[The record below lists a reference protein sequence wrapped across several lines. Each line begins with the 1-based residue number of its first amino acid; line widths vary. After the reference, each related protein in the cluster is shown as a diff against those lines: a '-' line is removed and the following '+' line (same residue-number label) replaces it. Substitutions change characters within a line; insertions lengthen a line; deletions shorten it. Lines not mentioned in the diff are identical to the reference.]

1 MRRLIKSEFFQLLK
15 SNFYWRICIAN
26 IVLALLAFAF
36 DRTLGSD
43 YELKGLDWF
52 CVRRLRISWLLYI
65 ICIYTSEYMAGEFH
79 NHRYNTK
86 LICGFTRRQIYGA
99 KLAVYVSGMLPLLVI
114 NTAIGTLVRTIC
126 YGFGTDFNENIV
138 IRIAKAELYYVL
150 FCFVVGA
157 VSVLFAMMTKSR
169 AVAFV
174 LGVCINQWGGSLL
187 ANLPY
192 YLKHMGD
199 YVLKKGIDCFAQ
211 LMPIYQIDSILVPQ
225 EYKPHPI
232 GLFLLS
238 CNIWLV
244 VIYVLSMNLFENS
257 DLD

>member
-15 SNFYWRICIAN
+15 SNFYRRIFIAN
-26 IVLALLAFAF
+26 IALALLAFAF

-43 YELKGLDWF
+43 YELKGL
-52 CVRRLRISWLLYI
+52 VRRLRISWLLYI

-157 VSVLFAMMTKSR
+157 VSVLFAMMTKSQIGR
-169 AVAFV
+169 AHV
-174 LGVCINQWGGSLL
+174 
-187 ANLPY
+187 
-192 YLKHMGD
+192 
-199 YVLKKGIDCFAQ
+199 
-211 LMPIYQIDSILVPQ
+211 
-225 EYKPHPI
+225 
-232 GLFLLS
+232 
-238 CNIWLV
+238 
-244 VIYVLSMNLFENS
+244 
-257 DLD
+257 